1 MTKQY
6 KVGIYCR
13 LSVDD
18 ASNSAKAKHYIPSEE
33 SVSIENQYEILSK
46 FAMLNGWIEVKTYR
60 DDGYSGGNFQRP
72 GFLEMLEDARHGL
85 INLILVKDLSR
96 LGRDFVEVGRYTD
109 VVFPSL
115 GCRFVSV
122 LDCLDSEGDNTDMLH
137 FRSLMNDYH
146 LKDLSS
152 KIRSVLHAKKKS
164 GQYVAAYAPYGY
176 RNRNCFLRKR
186 EIFFRGG
193 EAVVEP
199 WEDELLWDDDFS
211 DEEEDTEEQIEEAD
225 LEMDEDSF
233 ADWEDSSDTAPE
245 DERLEETLAEERT
258 LELESELEQDE
269 HPRDYHAELEDEEE
283 EAAPNSEKR
292 LKREIRAEALKR
304 LEEAARTESD
314 FLTVVDE
321 WNKLDRNRERRE
333 RDHEKLRG
341 DVPLEFQAVPDP
353 KIAPLWMNLPR
364 FRQLCQGNFLD
375 IIFSCPYELHELTA
389 NRFLSKLFFTLSD
402 EQKEV
407 LYYLFVKQYRT
418 TRLAAIRGQSDR
430 NIRKL
435 RMTIQKKLQ
444 RRMYEHLSE
453 KLENDHGL
461 TLREREFVEEYE
473 ALLQTM
479 GKDAV
484 IRRENKTKLRKK
496 KTALDDVKDG

>member
-1 MTKQY
+1 MTTNEKQN
-6 KVGIYCR
+6 KQPEAGKKELTPRQIQMR
-13 LSVDD
+13 
-18 ASNSAKAKHYIPSEE
+18 KK
-33 SVSIENQYEILSK
+33 
-46 FAMLNGWIEVKTYR
+46 M
-60 DDGYSGGNFQRP
+60 
-72 GFLEMLEDARHGL
+72 
-85 INLILVKDLSR
+85 
-96 LGRDFVEVGRYTD
+96 
-109 VVFPSL
+109 VVFPL
-115 GCRFVSV
+115 FFLAFAGCMWLIFSPGEKEREEPSAGFNTE
-122 LDCLDSEGDNTDMLH
+122 LPTPESEGILSDKRDAYVQEEMRRREREKM
-137 FRSLMNDYH
+137 RSL
-146 LKDLSS
+146 
-152 KIRSVLHAKKKS
+152 
-164 GQYVAAYAPYGY
+164 Q
-176 RNRNCFLRKR
+176 
-186 EIFFRGG
+186 
-193 EAVVEP
+193 
-199 WEDELLWDDDFS
+199 DF
-211 DEEEDTEEQIEEAD
+211 AFG
-225 LEMDEDSF
+225 M
-233 ADWEDSSDTAPE
+233 
-245 DERLEETLAEERT
+245 
-258 LELESELEQDE
+258 
-269 HPRDYHAELEDEEE
+269 EDEEE
-283 EAAPNSEKR
+283 EAAPTSEKR

-333 RDHEKLRG
+333 RDHENLRG

-407 LYYLFVKQYRT
+407 LYYLFVKQYST

-453 KLENDHGL
+453 KLERDYSI

-484 IRRENKTKLRKK
+484 IRRENKTKPRKK
-496 KTALDDVKDG
+496 KAALDDDKDG

>member
-1 MTKQY
+1 M
-6 KVGIYCR
+6 
-13 LSVDD
+13 
-18 ASNSAKAKHYIPSEE
+18 
-33 SVSIENQYEILSK
+33 
-46 FAMLNGWIEVKTYR
+46 
-60 DDGYSGGNFQRP
+60 
-72 GFLEMLEDARHGL
+72 
-85 INLILVKDLSR
+85 
-96 LGRDFVEVGRYTD
+96 
-109 VVFPSL
+109 
-115 GCRFVSV
+115 
-122 LDCLDSEGDNTDMLH
+122 
-137 FRSLMNDYH
+137 
-146 LKDLSS
+146 
-152 KIRSVLHAKKKS
+152 
-164 GQYVAAYAPYGY
+164 
-176 RNRNCFLRKR
+176 
-186 EIFFRGG
+186 
-193 EAVVEP
+193 EP

-225 LEMDEDSF
+225 LELDEDSF
-233 ADWEDSSDTAPE
+233 ADWEDSSDTAPV
-245 DERLEETLAEERT
+245 DETLEEALAEERT

-283 EAAPNSEKR
+283 EAAPTSEKR
-292 LKREIRAEALKR
+292 LKREICAEALRR

-333 RDHEKLRG
+333 RDHENLRG

-407 LYYLFVKQYRT
+407 LYYLFIKQYST

-453 KLENDHGL
+453 KLEKDYEYVRKSELWWKLNDEMEQL
-461 TLREREFVEEYE
+461 CQELRRYTVFR
-473 ALLQTM
+473 LLPDDCY
-479 GKDAV
+479 DAFFSV
-484 IRRENKTKLRKK
+484 IREITGQFSLFPPEEHSLSEYDQTKLLSASAEEFFQSDDGDSDPEISLGLLDLFRRREGSEEKGELFYYEMFRLLGACEDTWSAYKK
-496 KTALDDVKDG
+496 YIDRYMMYLHDIRAFVPTIRNFIKFILSTLTTNGPESYAAALYGFYNDDRTAEKLIVNPITYHGDCYRRHDEYMLSYVPRELPDGSMAICQEHVTDSLQALMKADF